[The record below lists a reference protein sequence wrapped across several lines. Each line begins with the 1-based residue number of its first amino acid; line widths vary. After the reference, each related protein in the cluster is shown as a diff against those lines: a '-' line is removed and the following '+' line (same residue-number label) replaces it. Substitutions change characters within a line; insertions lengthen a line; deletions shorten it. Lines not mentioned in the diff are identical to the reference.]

1 VKYVLLC
8 DDGRAAWEK
17 AGETE
22 LREATKE
29 NVRVCHQI
37 SAKGQHLTRCAAAPG
52 ALPTSTSVCVRNGR
66 RLVTDG
72 PFAESK
78 EQLGGF
84 YLIDVSNLDD

>member
-37 SAKGQHLTRCAAAPG
+37 SAKRTASDPLRRCTRCPAH
-52 ALPTSTSVCVRNGR
+52 LDQ
-66 RLVTDG
+66 RLR
-72 PFAESK
+72 A
-78 EQLGGF
+78 QR
-84 YLIDVSNLDD
+84 